1 MRGTHLAVKAC
12 LGHETLRFL
21 LFSSEGDLHA
31 ILRLSRLPPSPWAHI
46 REELFG
52 GSSVL
57 PESVL
62 AVCGRGAAC
71 GIILLIRA
79 SSQILPVLSNIFRE
93 PQDKEKTLGANCT

>member
-1 MRGTHLAVKAC
+1 MWASQC
-12 LGHETLRFL
+12 MCESLGPEALPSL

-31 ILRLSRLPPSPWAHI
+31 VLRLSRLPPSPWVHI

-62 AVCGRGAAC
+62 AVCGRGAVC
-71 GIILLIRA
+71 GMILLIRA
-79 SSQILPVLSNIFRE
+79 SSQILPVLSNIFRG
-93 PQDKEKTLGANCT
+93 PQDKANKS